1 MRWTSLIG
9 RLYIMHVKWSSP
21 TLGSNAWG
29 ALGPG
34 GDGQRTSRCM
44 VARRS
49 PCAALQLPP
58 ARPQSTLRCPRRG
71 RGAPWCT
78 SWTNASRY
86 EVIGS
91 CNRGRWAAHSSPA
104 FAHEG
109 LAAGH
114 MSVWRRPRAWESRGA
129 CSPPAL
135 MSCSAPRR
143 RLGRRRRR
151 SRPSSR
157 TPGRSSTLLTAQASR
172 PSRCGRAG
180 G

>member
-78 SWTNASRY
+78 SWTTLRATRSL
-86 EVIGS
+86 VAATADG
-91 CNRGRWAAHSSPA
+91 GRRT
-104 FAHEG
+104 
-109 LAAGH
+109 
-114 MSVWRRPRAWESRGA
+114 RRPRLHTKDWPLATRVSGGAHAHGSRVE
-129 CSPPAL
+129 PA
-135 MSCSAPRR
+135 
-143 RLGRRRRR
+143 RRRR
-151 SRPSSR
+151 S
-157 TPGRSSTLLTAQASR
+157 
-172 PSRCGRAG
+172 CRARRRG
-180 G
+180 EGSVDGVGQVAHRVERQVVAPLF